1 MVIEGLTIFSIFVVV
16 FFVSTIS
23 KNTTVSLFLG
33 MFFVI
38 FSFMII
44 KTVPHLRHEH
54 SEEFSFSHFVD
65 VISGNEKLNLTC
77 PVCKG
82 KDISIFLTED
92 EASNVVI
99 KCNTCKSGVEAGTIS
114 DAMKNWQTV
123 KPEANNTDKEGV
135 ENDR

>member
-44 KTVPHLRHEH
+44 KIVPHLRHEH

-65 VISGNEKLNLTC
+65 VISGNEKMNLTC
-77 PVCKG
+77 PVCKS

-99 KCNTCKSGVEAGTIS
+99 KCNTCKSGVEAVTINE
-114 DAMKNWQTV
+114 AMKNWRVVT
-123 KPEANNTDKEGV
+123 PESKIE
-135 ENDR
+135 DREEKDD